1 MLLTFKSSH
10 SQTVE
15 LETYCCLVASEGLEV
30 LDFLKLRADDE
41 PCGADGLLQR
51 KPSGLDATGV
61 LLPLALLPARL
72 LWPPV
77 SSLLPGLTT
86 LIQLSK
92 PLLSAYP
99 SPGLSHAAVRAR
111 PEAHY

>member
-61 LLPLALLPARL
+61 LLPLALLPAG
-72 LWPPV
+72 P
-77 SSLLPGLTT
+77 PGLLCLLCSDHIDSTFQT
-86 LIQLSK
+86 LAECLPQS
-92 PLLSAYP
+92 
-99 SPGLSHAAVRAR
+99 RA
-111 PEAHY
+111 